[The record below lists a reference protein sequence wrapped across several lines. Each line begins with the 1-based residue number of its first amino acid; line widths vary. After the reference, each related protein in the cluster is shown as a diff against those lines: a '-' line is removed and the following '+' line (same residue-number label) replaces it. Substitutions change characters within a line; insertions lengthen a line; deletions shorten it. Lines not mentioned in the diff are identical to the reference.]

1 MNWKSLDLKKKR
13 LDGLRPLKPEL
24 VRNLEEWFRVELTYT
39 SNAIEGNTLTRQET
53 AVVLEKGLTVG
64 GRTVQEHLEAT
75 NHAKALD
82 WLKERLAK
90 PKPVLG
96 EKEILHLHEII
107 LKGIDDHNAGRYR
120 NVMVRISG
128 STVILPNA
136 RKIPELMREFA
147 AWLKSSMKLHPAEQA
162 AEAHYRLVT
171 IHPFVDGNGRT
182 ARLLMNLMLMQGGF
196 PPAFIRTR
204 ERVAYLSGLEK
215 AQLAGSSFLDP
226 AHSKLAPRLGA
237 SAQRGGSKDDYEK
250 LMATTIDRSL
260 DIYLNAAKGKTP
272 FKENQT
278 DSHLLRI
285 GVLAQKTGE
294 SVATLRHWTKEGL
307 LSPADHTE
315 KGYTLYEADA
325 VEKVKRIRGKQSQ
338 RLSLREIKRDLEN
351 EK

>member
-1 MNWKSLDLKKKR
+1 MNWKSLDFKKKQ
-13 LDGLRPLKPEL
+13 LDALRPLKPEL
-24 VRNLEEWFRVELTYT
+24 ARNLEEWFRVELTYT

-75 NHAKALD
+75 NHASALD
-82 WLKERLAK
+82 WLKERMAH
-90 PKPVLG
+90 PKAALG
-96 EKEILHLHEII
+96 EKEILHLHEMI

-136 RKIPELMREFA
+136 RKVPELMKEFVS
-147 AWLKSSMKLHPAEQA
+147 WLKSSAKLHPAEQA

-171 IHPFVDGNGRT
+171 IHPFMDGNGRT
-182 ARLLMNLMLMQGGF
+182 ARLLMNLMLMRSGF

-204 ERVAYLSGLEK
+204 ERVTYLTGLEK
-215 AQLAGSSFLDP
+215 AQL
-226 AHSKLAPRLGA
+226 
-237 SAQRGGSKDDYEK
+237 GGTKDDYEK
-250 LMATTIDRSL
+250 LMAKTMDRSL

-278 DSHLLRI
+278 GADLLRI
-285 GVLAQKTGE
+285 GALSQKTGE

-307 LSPADHTE
+307 LNAADRTE
-315 KGYTLYEADA
+315 KGYTLYETDA
-325 VEKVKRIRGKQSQ
+325 VEKVKKIRVKQSQ
-338 RLSLREIKRDLEN
+338 RFSLQEIKRELEN